1 MSNHLVND
9 RFWDDSFVSEL
20 NPEQKLIFLYLI
32 TCPLNKYSGIFEIGL
47 NMISFHTSISRENVE
62 KHLKFFS
69 DNKKIFF
76 KDGWVCINNYSK
88 HNKNNPNIEKSV
100 SEQLK
105 LLPEEIANYFTNIKQ
120 GLPKPYLSLTEAL
133 PKAAI
138 TSNNITSNNIVSN
151 KNIESNTDSVNLVM
165 NKFYEFNPGL
175 NFGNKTQRKA
185 TEDLVK
191 KFTLEKLLGMLDW
204 YQTKMCDKYCPTA
217 TTPLAF
223 KEKIGDIKVYADKLK
238 NNNIVNDLGNI

>member
-20 NPEQKLIFLYLI
+20 NSEQKLIFLYLI
-32 TCPLNKYSGIFEIGL
+32 TCPLNKYSGVFEIGL
-47 NMISFHTSISRENVE
+47 NMISFHTSIPKASVE

-76 KDGWVCINNYSK
+76 KDGWICINNYSK

-100 SEQLK
+100 KEQLK
-105 LLPEEIANYFTNIKQ
+105 LLPEGINNYFTSIR
-120 GLPKPYLSLTEAL
+120 EAL
-133 PKAAI
+133 PKHCGSLKEALPKPAI
-138 TSNNITSNNIVSN
+138 TSNINNIVSN
-151 KNIESNTDSVNLVM
+151 KNIESNIDSINLVM
-165 NKFYEFNPGL
+165 EKFYEFNPGL

-185 TEDLVK
+185 TEDLIK
-191 KFTLEKLLGMLDW
+191 KFTLENLIGMVEW
-204 YQTKMCDKYCPTA
+204 YKTKMSDKYCPTA

-238 NNNIVNDLGNI
+238 NNNNIVNDLGNI